1 MGFCNEKWSLYIY
14 INKRLVRP
22 SHILLRIG
30 LFLECHMFVTA
41 RRQLKS
47 CDEHE
52 YMHGHLTNW
61 ATDHVIF
68 CSPIINYYHVCLKQ
82 QNRIRSKVVIN
93 MNICIGHLTNC
104 TTEHFLFCSQII
116 TTYNLQRVFMALVCL
131 PNYVGN
137 KATYMSMLFKQIME
151 WQATFPLLLPHHP
164 WLQMDK
170 LHFPSCYLTPT
181 ELRKDK
187 LHFPSCYDPPPSLWN
202 VKIGSFSHFFL
213 SCTKSC
219 KSAKKIFFSIGGE
232 YPLTWKSRSE
242 PNTLLLLR
250 PNTTVSNVPTSQ
262 PIYPVVIIITTHLTS
277 PTVYHSHQ
285 YLYFFQWLLYIMTL
299 FACIIHFICKLY
311 EEIYNTIQK
320 E

>member
-1 MGFCNEKWSLYIY
+1 
-14 INKRLVRP
+14 
-22 SHILLRIG
+22 
-30 LFLECHMFVTA
+30 
-41 RRQLKS
+41 
-47 CDEHE
+47 
-52 YMHGHLTNW
+52 
-61 ATDHVIF
+61 
-68 CSPIINYYHVCLKQ
+68 
-82 QNRIRSKVVIN
+82 

-104 TTEHFLFCSQII
+104 ATEHFLFCSQII

-151 WQATFPLLLPHHP
+151 WQATYPLLLPHHP

-219 KSAKKIFFSIGGE
+219 KSAKKIFFSIGGGVPSYLKVTVRTQ
-232 YPLTWKSRSE
+232 YP
-242 PNTLLLLR
+242 
-250 PNTTVSNVPTSQ
+250 TTPQTQHHSLQCAHFPAYLPSCHHHHHSPHLSHCLPSS
-262 PIYPVVIIITTHLTS
+262 PIPLFLPVII
-277 PTVYHSHQ
+277 VYHDSFC
-285 YLYFFQWLLYIMTL
+285 LYNSFYM
-299 FACIIHFICKLY
+299 
-311 EEIYNTIQK
+311 
-320 E
+320 